1 MINTKHNITINTHM
15 KNHGRK
21 AFSGRISVKAGLWAT
36 PLLCMAVA
44 SCSDSDFDKYYERPS
59 WMEAPAWNVLQQRGD
74 CKTYLELVGKTLYS
88 KQISGS
94 GSYTFFVPTDEA
106 FEAFFADNPY
116 GYKSVDDIPA
126 DMATEIVSYTMLYN
140 AYPCDSLGNTLD
152 GYNTWTRGAAY
163 KHMTPSYEVLTRDYV
178 NGDSIWVFNEA
189 PTTATTT
196 AQNAGNNYRYLPVF
210 TKNFWK
216 ENSLSEADYNAFY
229 PTSEG
234 AVWSDLG
241 NVLGAQIK
249 EVSAGSGDLYCENG
263 VIHLMDKVVLP
274 LKNLDRMIIDYGNM
288 SQSQL
293 PDNVKGGAWSTLKK
307 MLYHKTGDGNYQFL
321 VYNEDANSTHYFEKM
336 YPDRDLSSLRLRAY
350 NGTLPF
356 KLQMETYSGSVE
368 GDNAY
373 NSGAT
378 LFVPDEQTMS
388 DYLNNRI
395 FAYLDPS
402 VKGDVDVAF
411 NSLSDE
417 VLPKLWNTIFANG
430 IVWPSHYESAQN
442 QIGSNEFINGGRSGN
457 KFASVAER
465 SAMASNG
472 AVHIINFF
480 PKTAAF
486 EGVGSRFLLDP
497 NYSLLEQIYT
507 GTYTNSIYST
517 MLLSPLSNYNQV
529 DLTVIMNSDSNLK
542 DRFGVYYD
550 AVDAAFKDKDGTS
563 VSTEMLQMA
572 QMGYIERDTTDRL
585 DLTVD
590 PLDGAYGGWAY
601 TTTYYGYM
609 IRYRQ
614 TERTIQGKPE
624 IAIQSN
630 YNLFLGSRYGV
641 NTMPFRGQDALPQT
655 EEWSAY
661 NSALAIQ
668 DPTYS
673 GYNNGKVYLI
683 EEGSQP
689 LAYGAAVGYTP
700 AEYLEWYL
708 SCDSAQVTP
717 RHSIFKT
724 YWELAKSATTAP
736 AMGSGFWTVLVPTD
750 EALQYA
756 IDKGY
761 IMSADRMTQMQK
773 LHNLDAT
780 AYPENYAD
788 SAANFVNI
796 YILTNDLYPDDGLS
810 TIYTSGAWRSP
821 AAPVDIS
828 SGWPVSTCYKPMTE
842 EWEDFMSGTT
852 RLTMRLNK
860 VGNDNKLRF
869 LGRDYTSGNYV
880 AAKAINAS
888 ELDGQRFDNSVVREL
903 GQSNIMA
910 ERAVIHSLN
919 GFVLYQ
925 IQSKN

>member
-1 MINTKHNITINTHM
+1 M

-163 KHMTPSYEVLTRDYV
+163 KHQTPSYEVLTRDYV
-178 NGDSIWVFNEA
+178 NGDSIWTYFYIGG
-189 PTTATTT
+189 TTASPS
-196 AQNAGNNYRYLPVF
+196 NNYRYLPVF
-210 TKNFWK
+210 TKSYWK
-216 ENSLSEADYNAFY
+216 ENSLTENDYNAFY

-234 AVWSDLG
+234 SNWSDLG

-249 EVSAGSGDLYCENG
+249 EVSSGSGDLYCENG
-263 VIHLMDKVVLP
+263 VIHLMDKVVMP
-274 LKNLDRMIIDYGNM
+274 LKNLDRMIIDYAEE
-288 SQSQL
+288 SQSSL
-293 PDNVKGGAWSTLKK
+293 PDNVKDGAWSTLKK
-307 MLYHKTGDGNYQFL
+307 MLYHQTGDGSYQFL
-321 VYNEDANSTHYFEKM
+321 SYSEDANWTHYFEKM
-336 YPDRDLSSLRLRAY
+336 YPERDLSTLKLRTY
-350 NGTLPF
+350 QTLPF
-356 KLQMETYSGSVE
+356 SLANENYSGSVE

-378 LFVPDEQTMS
+378 LFLPDEQTMS

-395 FAYLDPS
+395 FAYLDAS
-402 VKGDVDVAF
+402 EKADLDVAF
-411 NSLSDE
+411 NSLSEE
-417 VLPKLWNTIFANG
+417 VLPKVWNSLFANG
-430 IVWPSHYESAQN
+430 IVWPTHYSNAQN
-442 QIGSNEFINGGRSGN
+442 RIGSNEYINGGRLSGN
-457 KFASVAER
+457 TFAASVEH

-497 NYSLLEQIYT
+497 NYSLLEQVYA

-542 DRFGVYYD
+542 TQFGVYYD
-550 AVDAAFKDKDGTS
+550 AVDEAFKDKDGTT
-563 VSTEMLQMA
+563 VSTAMNQMA

-614 TERTIQGKPE
+614 TGRTVQGKPE

-630 YNLFLGSRYGV
+630 YNLYWGAKYGD
-641 NTMPFRGQDALPQT
+641 NTMPLFANNLRVAPQT
-655 EEWSAY
+655 EDWTAY

-683 EEGSQP
+683 EEGSRP
-689 LAYGAAVGYTP
+689 LAYGAAIGYTP
-700 AEYLEWYL
+700 VEYLEWYL
-708 SCDSAQVTP
+708 SCDSAQVSP
-717 RHSIFKT
+717 KHSLFKT
-724 YWELAKSATTAP
+724 LWDLAKEATTAP
-736 AMGSGFWTVLVPTD
+736 TMGSGYWTVLVPTD

-756 IDKGY
+756 VDKGY
-761 IMSADRMTQMQK
+761 FLAPDKMASMQK

-780 AYPENYAD
+780 TYPENYAD
-788 SAANFVNI
+788 SAANLVNV
-796 YILTNDLYPDDGLS
+796 YLLSGDVYPDDGLS
-810 TIYTSGAWRSP
+810 TLYSSNAWS
-821 AAPVDIS
+821 APSALVDIS
-828 SGWPVSTCYKPMTE
+828 SGWPVSTSYKPMTD

-852 RLTMRLNK
+852 KLSMRLNK
-860 VGNDNKLRF
+860 VGSTHQLRF
-869 LGRDYTSGNYV
+869 LGKNYESGSYV

-888 ELDGQRFDNSVVREL
+888 ELDGTRFDNGVVREL